1 MRIATLVASF
11 FLIVAT
17 FFLVGAGPVKYS
29 EESVTGN
36 THGNHDLDCT
46 VIRPWGPQ
54 GLRMFNIR

>member
-17 FFLVGAGPVKYS
+17 FFLIGAGPVKYS

-36 THGNHDLDCT
+36 THGNHDLD
-46 VIRPWGPQ
+46 
-54 GLRMFNIR
+54 